1 MMKKYAFGVDIGGT
15 TVKLGFFNMEG
26 ELLDKWE
33 IPTDTSNDGANILPD
48 IATALDKKLAEVGAS
63 KEEVVGV
70 GMGVPGPVTEDGVI
84 KKAINLGWGVF
95 NIEKEASQLF
105 GLPCKAGNDANVAA
119 LGEMYKGAAEGNDD
133 VVMITFGTGVGGGII
148 VGGKIV
154 AGINGA
160 AGEIGHMPINPAES
174 EPCSCGNCG
183 CLEQYA
189 SASGLANTAQ
199 RLLKAFEINTSLRNY
214 EPLTAK
220 ELFEAYAKGDMLATS
235 LVEDWGCTVGRACAT
250 LGIVTNPDVFV
261 LGGGLSKAGQV
272 LIDLVE
278 KNYNQFVFHA
288 AKGTKFVLAK
298 LGNDAGIYGGVK
310 LALDMATDKCG
321 C

>member
-1 MMKKYAFGVDIGGT
+1 MKKYVFGIDVGGT
-15 TVKLGFFNMEG
+15 TVKLGLFDLEG
-26 ELLDKWE
+26 NLLEKWE
-33 IPTDTSNDGANILPD
+33 IPTNTEEAGSHILPD
-48 IATALDKKLAEVGAS
+48 IAKAMNDKIAQMGASMEEVG
-63 KEEVVGV
+63 GL

-84 KKAINLGWGVF
+84 RKAINLGWDVF
-95 NIEKEASQLF
+95 NIEEEMSRIC

-119 LGEMYKGAAEGNDD
+119 LGEMYKGAAAGNDD

-148 VGGKIV
+148 VDGRIV

-160 AGEIGHMPINPAES
+160 GGEIGHMPINPAES
-174 EPCSCGNCG
+174 EPCTCGNCG

-189 SASGLANTAQ
+189 SATGLANTAN

-214 EPLTAK
+214 ETLTAK
-220 ELFEAYAKGDMLATS
+220 EIFECYAQGDMLATS
-235 LVEDWGCTVGRACAT
+235 LVEDWGCTVGRACSV

-288 AKGTKFVLAK
+288 ARGTKFVLAT
-298 LGNDAGIYGGVK
+298 LGNDAGIYGGAK
-310 LALDMATDKCG
+310 LALDLLEQ
-321 C
+321 

>member
-1 MMKKYAFGVDIGGT
+1 MKKYAFGVDVGGT
-15 TVKLGFFNMEG
+15 TVKLGFFDTEG
-26 ELLDKWE
+26 TLLEKWE
-33 IPTDTSNDGANILPD
+33 IPTNTADNGANILPD
-48 IATALDKKLAEVGAS
+48 IAKALQDKVAAAGATMD
-63 KEEVVGV
+63 EVVGV

-84 KKAINLGWGVF
+84 MKAINLGWGVF
-95 NIEKEASQLF
+95 NIEEEVTRLT

-133 VVMITFGTGVGGGII
+133 VVMLTFGTGVGGGII
-148 VGGKIV
+148 VDGKIV
-154 AGINGA
+154 AGKNGA

-189 SASGLANTAQ
+189 SATGLANTAK
-199 RLLKAFEINTSLRNY
+199 RLLKAFEINTTLRNY
-214 EPLTAK
+214 ENLTSK
-220 ELFEAYAKGDMLATS
+220 EIFECYAKGDMLATS

-261 LGGGLSKAGQV
+261 LGGGLSKAGSV

-288 AKGTKFVLAK
+288 ARGTKFVLAT

-310 LALDMATDKCG
+310 LALDAAK
-321 C
+321 

>member
-1 MMKKYAFGVDIGGT
+1 MKKYAFGVDVGGT
-15 TVKLGFFNMEG
+15 TVKLGFFDTEG
-26 ELLDKWE
+26 TLLDKWE
-33 IPTDTSNDGANILPD
+33 IPTDTSNEGANILPD
-48 IATALDKKLAEVGAS
+48 IAKAMDEKLVAVGAT

-84 KKAINLGWGVF
+84 MKAINLGWGVF
-95 NIEKEASQLF
+95 NIEEEVTRLT

-148 VGGKIV
+148 VDGKIV
-154 AGINGA
+154 AGKNGT
-160 AGEIGHMPINPAES
+160 AGEIGHMPMNPMET

-189 SASGLANTAQ
+189 SATGLANTAK
-199 RLLKAFEINTSLRNY
+199 RLLKAFDVNTTLRYY
-214 EPLTAK
+214 EPLTSK
-220 ELFEAYAKGDMLATS
+220 EIFAAYAEGDMLAQS
-235 LVEDWGCTVGRACAT
+235 LVEDWGSTVGKALAT
-250 LGIVTNPDVFV
+250 LGVVTNPDVFV

-272 LIDLVE
+272 LIDVVE

-288 AKGTKFVLAK
+288 AKGTKFVLAT
-298 LGNDAGIYGGVK
+298 LGNDAGIYGGAK
-310 LALDMATDKCG
+310 LILG
-321 C
+321 

>member
-1 MMKKYAFGVDIGGT
+1 MKKYAFGVDVGGT
-15 TVKLGFFNMEG
+15 TVKLGFFDTEG
-26 ELLDKWE
+26 NLLDKWE
-33 IPTDTSNDGANILPD
+33 IPTNTADEGAHILPD
-48 IATALDKKLAEVGAS
+48 IAKAMQDKVAAAGVAMD
-63 KEEVVGV
+63 EVVGV

-84 KKAINLGWGVF
+84 MKAINLGWGVF
-95 NIEKEASQLF
+95 NIEEEVTRLT

-119 LGEMYKGAAEGNDD
+119 LGEMYKGAAAGNDD

-148 VGGKIV
+148 VDGKIV
-154 AGINGA
+154 AGKNGA

-214 EPLTAK
+214 EPLTSK
-220 ELFEAYAKGDMLATS
+220 EIFQAYAEGDMLATS

-278 KNYNQFVFHA
+278 KNYNQYVFHA
-288 AKGTKFVLAK
+288 ARGTKFVLAT

-310 LALDMATDKCG
+310 LALDMME
-321 C
+321 

>member
-1 MMKKYAFGVDIGGT
+1 MKKYAFGVDVGGT
-15 TVKLGFFNMEG
+15 TVKLGLFDAEG
-26 ELLDKWE
+26 TLLEKWE
-33 IPTDTSNDGANILPD
+33 IPTDTSDNGAKILPD
-48 IATALDKKLAEVGAS
+48 IAKAVQDKMAEKGATMDD
-63 KEEVVGV
+63 VAGI
-70 GMGVPGPVTEDGVI
+70 GMGVPGPVTEDGTI
-84 KKAINLGWGVF
+84 MKAVNLGWGVF
-95 NIEKEASQLF
+95 NIEEEVTRLT
-105 GLPCKAGNDANVAA
+105 GVPCKAGNDANVAA
-119 LGEMYKGAAEGNDD
+119 LGEMYKGAAQGSND

-148 VGGKIV
+148 VDGKIV
-154 AGINGA
+154 AGKNGA

-220 ELFEAYAKGDMLATS
+220 EIFEAYAQGDMLATS
-235 LVEDWGCTVGRACAT
+235 LVEDWGCTVGRACST
-250 LGIVTNPDVFV
+250 LGIGTNPEVFV

-288 AKGTKFVLAK
+288 ARGTKFVLAT
-298 LGNDAGIYGGVK
+298 LGNDAGIYGGAK
-310 LALDMATDKCG
+310 LILG
-321 C
+321 